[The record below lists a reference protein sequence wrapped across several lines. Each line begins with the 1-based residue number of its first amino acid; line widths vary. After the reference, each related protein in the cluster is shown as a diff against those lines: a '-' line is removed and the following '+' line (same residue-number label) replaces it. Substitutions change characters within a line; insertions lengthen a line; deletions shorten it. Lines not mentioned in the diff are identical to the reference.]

1 MDECKGETW
10 QFTTRPG
17 AADVD
22 VDTEIRRVVPVI
34 EAVRHANDCLVSVDT
49 SKPEVM
55 AAAVGAG
62 AGMINDVRALR
73 APGALEMAARLG
85 VPVCL
90 MHMQGQPR
98 TMQAA
103 PTYTDVVDE
112 VLQFLADRVAA
123 CRNAGIPESM
133 LVLDPGFGF
142 GKTLEHNLALLA
154 RLEEFRGHGLPV
166 LAGISRKSMLGT
178 LTGRPVDERLA
189 ASVAAAALACLNG
202 ADILRVHDVAET
214 RDALSV
220 AAAVRDHRQ
229 SAGH

>member
-1 MDECKGETW
+1 
-10 QFTTRPG
+10 
-17 AADVD
+17 
-22 VDTEIRRVVPVI
+22 
-34 EAVRHANDCLVSVDT
+34 
-49 SKPEVM
+49 
-55 AAAVGAG
+55 
-62 AGMINDVRALR
+62 MINDVRALR
-73 APGALEMAARLG
+73 EPCALEMAARLG

-90 MHMQGQPR
+90 MHLQGQPR

-112 VLQFLADRVAA
+112 VLQFLAGRVAA
-123 CRNAGIPESM
+123 CRNTGIPESM

-142 GKTLEHNLALLA
+142 GKALEHNLALLA
-154 RLEEFRGHGLPV
+154 RLEEFRGPGLPV

-214 RDALSV
+214 RDALTV